1 MGLKPYLKK
10 LEKFVKN
17 NILLIFDEVQVG
29 VGRTGKIY
37 CHEHFDIKP
46 DIFTLAKAIGGG
58 LPVGAVVASP
68 KVADFLTPGSHGTTM
83 GGNPLAMAAG
93 MASFK
98 QINTKSFLSNVTS
111 KGNYFLKELKKLS
124 TNSKIKEVRGLGL
137 ILAIEFFSSRLA
149 KKFATLCLNKGLL
162 VLLTEKV
169 NIRIL
174 HH

>member
-1 MGLKPYLKK
+1 MEQLW
-10 LEKFVKN
+10 E
-17 NILLIFDEVQVG
+17 
-29 VGRTGKIY
+29 
-37 CHEHFDIKP
+37 
-46 DIFTLAKAIGGG
+46 
-58 LPVGAVVASP
+58 
-68 KVADFLTPGSHGTTM
+68 
-83 GGNPLAMAAG
+83 GNPLAMAAG

-174 HH
+174 PPLNVKKSEIDQSIKIFKSSLEDLNV